1 MGTLVE
7 SAVLLFTFATAAA
20 LASFLLAPGESE
32 AVVRARIRALRQ
44 AAERSAA
51 AAAGDPDLSE
61 PLSRRV
67 LAPALARLRD
77 LVLRWTPGGWRAKLD
92 QRLRQA
98 GEPMDA
104 GSFVVLVVLA
114 GLAGAGILGWVLASG
129 NVSGLSPAVRT
140 ALWVVGTGAAA
151 GLPSFWLGSAVQR
164 RRTAIQRSLPEALD
178 LLCVA
183 VEAGLSLDGAVQKL
197 SERLPGPLTEELART
212 LMEMNLGSTREQAWR
227 HLAARVDLPDL
238 RTVTAAIVQA
248 ERLGTSLAH
257 VLRIQAGE
265 MRSRR
270 RQRAEER
277 ARQVPVKLLFPLVFF
292 IFPAIF
298 VVLLGPAVL
307 YFLKVLGGQ
316 G

>member
-1 MGTLVE
+1 METVVGNAILV
-7 SAVLLFTFATAAA
+7 FTFATAAA
-20 LASFLLAPGESE
+20 AASFALAPGEAE
-32 AVVRARIRALRQ
+32 AVVKARVRALRLG
-44 AAERSAA
+44 AEREPDAA
-51 AAAGDPDLSE
+51 PADPDLSQ
-61 PLSRRV
+61 PLSRRL
-67 LAPALARLRD
+67 LAPALARLRE
-77 LVLRWTPGGWRAKLD
+77 LILRWTPVGWRAKLD

-104 GSFVVLVVLA
+104 GSFVTLVALA
-114 GLAGAGILGWVLASG
+114 ALTGGGVLGWLLALPALG
-129 NVSGLSPAVRT
+129 ALGPVERMGLWA
-140 ALWVVGTGAAA
+140 VGTAAA
-151 GLPSFWLGSAVQR
+151 ARLPSFWLARMVHR
-164 RRTAIQRSLPEALD
+164 RRTEIQRALPEALD

-183 VEAGLSLDGAVQKL
+183 VEAGLGLDGAVQKL
-197 SERLPGPLTEELART
+197 SERLPGPLAEELLRT
-212 LMEMNLGSTREQAWR
+212 LMEINLGSTREQAWR
-227 HLAARVDLPDL
+227 NLAARVDLPDL
-238 RTVTAAIVQA
+238 QTVTGAIVQA
-248 ERLGTSLAH
+248 ERLGTSIAH

-307 YFLKVLGGQ
+307 YFLRVLSGQ